1 MITTQQ
7 LAITYAQADKIKSGL
22 IWISQTIQIS
32 EAMPPAEKKGA
43 ETVLQNILHMVGD
56 EVHMIARIGNGQL
69 WQEAAADVDK
79 ALVMM
84 RSGVPGEAVHHLTR
98 ALSAVTSIAGRAM
111 TLLQPEKENQAGSL
125 A

>member
-32 EAMPPAEKKGA
+32 EAMSPAEKKGA
-43 ETVLQNILHMVGD
+43 ETVLQNMLHMVGD
-56 EVHMIARIGNGQL
+56 EIHMIARIGNGQL

-84 RSGVPGEAVHHLTR
+84 RSGIAGEAVHHLTR
-98 ALSAVTSIAGRAM
+98 AMSAVTSIAGRAM
-111 TLLQPEKENQAGSL
+111 TLLQPENDN
-125 A
+125 